1 MDAREYIESI
11 KIDTKEE
18 YNEYQS
24 LVYETIENG
33 LENNLPSVSFT
44 WKGQK
49 TEIDINHYAVTKT
62 LMDLEKE
69 DRAKNDPSATL

>member
-33 LENNLPSVSFT
+33 L
-44 WKGQK
+44 
-49 TEIDINHYAVTKT
+49 
-62 LMDLEKE
+62 
-69 DRAKNDPSATL
+69 